1 MRSNLFIQR
10 QKLKQST
17 VWKTFFVGL
26 FVRQSSKKSASPHP
40 FSVNNCMCQCDRVVL
55 DLLTFYSFCKSFFC
69 VFFLFVRVSEFF
81 VPHFTIYDD
90 VFWTLLLF
98 TSQNIVFVPYWSMS
112 AKKRVFAKN
121 RKQMCE
127 PLLLLQKWCHIEV
140 LLHNDQKTE
149 KFCKNGK
156 NRRFFAWMLY
166 KNSDK
171 KGLSNYRL
179 LQLLLLGKEI
189 KSHCLKFRFFRNRVL
204 LNIMIF

>member
-55 DLLTFYSFCKSFFC
+55 DLLTFYSFCKSFF
-69 VFFLFVRVSEFF
+69 FFWVSEFF

-112 AKKRVFAKN
+112 AKKKSFCQKQKADVRTVIVVAKMMSHRSASAQWPKN
-121 RKQMCE
+121 RKVS
-127 PLLLLQKWCHIEV
+127 QKW
-140 LLHNDQKTE
+140 QK
-149 KFCKNGK
+149 
-156 NRRFFAWMLY
+156 
-166 KNSDK
+166 
-171 KGLSNYRL
+171 
-179 LQLLLLGKEI
+179 
-189 KSHCLKFRFFRNRVL
+189 
-204 LNIMIF
+204 